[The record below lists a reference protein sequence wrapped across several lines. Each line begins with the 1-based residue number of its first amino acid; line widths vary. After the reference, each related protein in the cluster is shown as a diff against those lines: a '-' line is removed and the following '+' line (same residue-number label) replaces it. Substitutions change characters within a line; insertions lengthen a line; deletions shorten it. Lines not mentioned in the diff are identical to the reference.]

1 MDKLRKILT
10 SGGAVV
16 LPTETVYGLFAQ
28 ALNEEAVNSVY
39 QLKQRPRD
47 KAMNLNVS
55 NLNDIIF
62 FSQNTPFF
70 LEKLYNR
77 FMPGPLTIILK
88 ANDNVP
94 FWVNSG
100 LDTVGFRVP
109 NHVKTLQLISETGP
123 LIGPSANISGNESG
137 KKFSDI
143 QAQFSVDLPGIED
156 DQALTG
162 IDSTI
167 LDLSGQK
174 ARILPVENQDQQ
186 DEEQQHTVL
195 FQKADGVNATRSGCF
210 DCGADGG
217 LGHVCL
223 LDGWGE
229 LLGWIAG
236 GGDRSTTARNAS
248 RAREMRR
255 VMSGRVM
262 SPMRDVAVLAW
273 SLHRAP

>member
-1 MDKLRKILT
+1 MDKLRTILEN
-10 SGGAVV
+10 GGAVI

-28 ALNEEAVNSVY
+28 ALNEDAVNRVY

-55 NLNDIIF
+55 NLNDIYF

-88 ANDNVP
+88 ANKNVP

-100 LDTVGFRVP
+100 LDTVGFRLP
-109 NHVKTLQLISETGP
+109 NHEQTLRLISETGP

-143 QAQFSVDLPGIED
+143 QAQFPVDLPGIED

-174 ARILPVENQDQQ
+174 ARILRQGAISR
-186 DEEQQHTVL
+186 EEI
-195 FQKADGVNATRSGCF
+195 QKAIPEIEFED
-210 DCGADGG
+210 
-217 LGHVCL
+217 
-223 LDGWGE
+223 
-229 LLGWIAG
+229 
-236 GGDRSTTARNAS
+236 
-248 RAREMRR
+248 
-255 VMSGRVM
+255 
-262 SPMRDVAVLAW
+262 
-273 SLHRAP
+273 

>member
-1 MDKLRKILT
+1 MTMDKLRTILEN
-10 SGGAVV
+10 GGAVI

-28 ALNEEAVNSVY
+28 ALNEDAVNRVY

-55 NLNDIIF
+55 NLNDIYF

-88 ANDNVP
+88 ANEKVP

-100 LDTVGFRVP
+100 LDTVGFRLP
-109 NHVKTLQLISETGP
+109 NHEQTLRLISETGP

-143 QAQFSVDLPGIED
+143 QAQFPVDLPGIED

-174 ARILPVENQDQQ
+174 ARILRQGAISR
-186 DEEQQHTVL
+186 EEI
-195 FQKADGVNATRSGCF
+195 QKAIPEIEFEV
-210 DCGADGG
+210 
-217 LGHVCL
+217 V
-223 LDGWGE
+223 
-229 LLGWIAG
+229 
-236 GGDRSTTARNAS
+236 
-248 RAREMRR
+248 
-255 VMSGRVM
+255 
-262 SPMRDVAVLAW
+262 
-273 SLHRAP
+273 

>member
-28 ALNEEAVNSVY
+28 ALNEVAVDNVY

-55 NLNDIIF
+55 NLNDINF

-174 ARILPVENQDQQ
+174 ARILRQGAISRE
-186 DEEQQHTVL
+186 L
-195 FQKADGVNATRSGCF
+195 IQKEIPEIEFED
-210 DCGADGG
+210 
-217 LGHVCL
+217 
-223 LDGWGE
+223 
-229 LLGWIAG
+229 
-236 GGDRSTTARNAS
+236 
-248 RAREMRR
+248 
-255 VMSGRVM
+255 
-262 SPMRDVAVLAW
+262 
-273 SLHRAP
+273 

>member
-1 MDKLRKILT
+1 MTMDKLRTILEN
-10 SGGAVV
+10 GGAVI

-28 ALNEEAVNSVY
+28 ALNEDAVNRVY

-55 NLNDIIF
+55 NLNDIYF

-88 ANDNVP
+88 ANENVP

-100 LDTVGFRVP
+100 LDTVGFRLP
-109 NHVKTLQLISETGP
+109 NHEQTLRLISETGP

-143 QAQFSVDLPGIED
+143 QAQFSIDLPGIED

-174 ARILPVENQDQQ
+174 ARILRQGAISR
-186 DEEQQHTVL
+186 EEI
-195 FQKADGVNATRSGCF
+195 QKAIPEIEFEV
-210 DCGADGG
+210 
-217 LGHVCL
+217 
-223 LDGWGE
+223 
-229 LLGWIAG
+229 
-236 GGDRSTTARNAS
+236 
-248 RAREMRR
+248 
-255 VMSGRVM
+255 
-262 SPMRDVAVLAW
+262 VL
-273 SLHRAP
+273 

>member
-1 MDKLRKILT
+1 MDKLRTILEN
-10 SGGAVV
+10 GGAVI

-28 ALNEEAVNSVY
+28 ALNEDAVNRVY

-55 NLNDIIF
+55 NLNDIYF

-88 ANDNVP
+88 ANEKVP

-100 LDTVGFRVP
+100 LDTVGFRLP
-109 NHVKTLQLISETGP
+109 NHEKTLRLISETGP

-174 ARILPVENQDQQ
+174 ARILRQGAISR
-186 DEEQQHTVL
+186 EEI
-195 FQKADGVNATRSGCF
+195 QKAIPEIEFEV
-210 DCGADGG
+210 
-217 LGHVCL
+217 
-223 LDGWGE
+223 
-229 LLGWIAG
+229 
-236 GGDRSTTARNAS
+236 
-248 RAREMRR
+248 
-255 VMSGRVM
+255 
-262 SPMRDVAVLAW
+262 VL
-273 SLHRAP
+273 

>member
-1 MDKLRKILT
+1 MTMDKLRTILEN
-10 SGGAVV
+10 GGAVI

-28 ALNEEAVNSVY
+28 ALNEDAVNRVY

-55 NLNDIIF
+55 NLNDIYF

-88 ANDNVP
+88 ANKNVP

-100 LDTVGFRVP
+100 LDTVGFRLP
-109 NHVKTLQLISETGP
+109 NHEQTLRLISETGP

-174 ARILPVENQDQQ
+174 ARILRQGAISR
-186 DEEQQHTVL
+186 EEI
-195 FQKADGVNATRSGCF
+195 QKAIPEIEF
-210 DCGADGG
+210 
-217 LGHVCL
+217 
-223 LDGWGE
+223 E
-229 LLGWIAG
+229 
-236 GGDRSTTARNAS
+236 
-248 RAREMRR
+248 
-255 VMSGRVM
+255 
-262 SPMRDVAVLAW
+262 
-273 SLHRAP
+273 

>member
-1 MDKLRKILT
+1 MDKLRTIVEN
-10 SGGAVV
+10 GGAVI

-28 ALNEEAVNSVY
+28 ALNEDAVNRVY

-55 NLNDIIF
+55 NLNDIYF

-100 LDTVGFRVP
+100 LDTVGFRLP
-109 NHVKTLQLISETGP
+109 NHEQTLRLISETGP

-143 QAQFSVDLPGIED
+143 QAQFSVNLPGIED

-174 ARILPVENQDQQ
+174 ARILRQGAISR
-186 DEEQQHTVL
+186 EEI
-195 FQKADGVNATRSGCF
+195 QKAIPEIEFEV
-210 DCGADGG
+210 
-217 LGHVCL
+217 
-223 LDGWGE
+223 
-229 LLGWIAG
+229 
-236 GGDRSTTARNAS
+236 
-248 RAREMRR
+248 
-255 VMSGRVM
+255 
-262 SPMRDVAVLAW
+262 VL
-273 SLHRAP
+273 

>member
-1 MDKLRKILT
+1 MTMDKLRIILEN
-10 SGGAVV
+10 GGAVI

-28 ALNEEAVNSVY
+28 ALNEDAVNRVY

-55 NLNDIIF
+55 NLNDIYF

-100 LDTVGFRVP
+100 LDTVGFRLP
-109 NHVKTLQLISETGP
+109 NHEQTLRLIAETGP
-123 LIGPSANISGNESG
+123 LIGPSANVSGQESG

-167 LDLSGQK
+167 LDLSEQK
-174 ARILPVENQDQQ
+174 ARILRQGAISR
-186 DEEQQHTVL
+186 EEI
-195 FQKADGVNATRSGCF
+195 QKAIPEIEFEV
-210 DCGADGG
+210 
-217 LGHVCL
+217 
-223 LDGWGE
+223 
-229 LLGWIAG
+229 
-236 GGDRSTTARNAS
+236 
-248 RAREMRR
+248 
-255 VMSGRVM
+255 
-262 SPMRDVAVLAW
+262 VL
-273 SLHRAP
+273 

>member
-1 MDKLRKILT
+1 MDKLQTILEN
-10 SGGAVV
+10 GGAVI

-28 ALNEEAVNSVY
+28 ALNEDAVNRVY

-55 NLNDIIF
+55 NLNDIYF

-88 ANDNVP
+88 ANEKVP

-100 LDTVGFRVP
+100 LDTVGFRLP
-109 NHVKTLQLISETGP
+109 NHEQTLRLISETGP

-143 QAQFSVDLPGIED
+143 QAQFPVDLPGIED

-162 IDSTI
+162 VDSTI

-174 ARILPVENQDQQ
+174 ARILRQGAISR
-186 DEEQQHTVL
+186 EEI
-195 FQKADGVNATRSGCF
+195 QKAIPEIEFEV
-210 DCGADGG
+210 
-217 LGHVCL
+217 V
-223 LDGWGE
+223 
-229 LLGWIAG
+229 
-236 GGDRSTTARNAS
+236 
-248 RAREMRR
+248 
-255 VMSGRVM
+255 
-262 SPMRDVAVLAW
+262 
-273 SLHRAP
+273 

>member
-1 MDKLRKILT
+1 MTMDKLRTIIEN
-10 SGGAVV
+10 GGAVI

-28 ALNEEAVNSVY
+28 ALNEDAVNRVY

-55 NLNDIIF
+55 NLNDIYF

-88 ANDNVP
+88 ANENVP

-100 LDTVGFRVP
+100 LDTVGFRLP
-109 NHVKTLQLISETGP
+109 NHEQTLRLISETGP

-174 ARILPVENQDQQ
+174 ARILRQGAISR
-186 DEEQQHTVL
+186 EEI
-195 FQKADGVNATRSGCF
+195 QKAIPEIEFEV
-210 DCGADGG
+210 
-217 LGHVCL
+217 
-223 LDGWGE
+223 
-229 LLGWIAG
+229 
-236 GGDRSTTARNAS
+236 
-248 RAREMRR
+248 
-255 VMSGRVM
+255 
-262 SPMRDVAVLAW
+262 VL
-273 SLHRAP
+273 

>member
-1 MDKLRKILT
+1 MDKLRTILEN
-10 SGGAVV
+10 GGAVI

-28 ALNEEAVNSVY
+28 ALNEDAVNRVY

-55 NLNDIIF
+55 NLNDIYF

-100 LDTVGFRVP
+100 LDTVGFRLP
-109 NHVKTLQLISETGP
+109 NHEQTLRLISETGP
-123 LIGPSANISGNESG
+123 LIGPSANISENESG

-174 ARILPVENQDQQ
+174 ARILRQGAISR
-186 DEEQQHTVL
+186 EEI
-195 FQKADGVNATRSGCF
+195 QKAIPEIEFEV
-210 DCGADGG
+210 
-217 LGHVCL
+217 
-223 LDGWGE
+223 
-229 LLGWIAG
+229 
-236 GGDRSTTARNAS
+236 
-248 RAREMRR
+248 
-255 VMSGRVM
+255 
-262 SPMRDVAVLAW
+262 VL
-273 SLHRAP
+273 

>member
-1 MDKLRKILT
+1 MTMDKLRTILEN
-10 SGGAVV
+10 GGAVI

-28 ALNEEAVNSVY
+28 ALNEEAVNRVY

-55 NLNDIIF
+55 NLNDIYF
-62 FSQNTPFF
+62 FSQNPPHY

-100 LDTVGFRVP
+100 LDTVGFRLP
-109 NHVKTLQLISETGP
+109 NHEQTLRLISETGP

-143 QAQFSVDLPGIED
+143 QAQFSVNLPGIED

-174 ARILPVENQDQQ
+174 ARILRQGAISR
-186 DEEQQHTVL
+186 EEI
-195 FQKADGVNATRSGCF
+195 QKAIPEIEFEV
-210 DCGADGG
+210 
-217 LGHVCL
+217 
-223 LDGWGE
+223 
-229 LLGWIAG
+229 
-236 GGDRSTTARNAS
+236 
-248 RAREMRR
+248 
-255 VMSGRVM
+255 
-262 SPMRDVAVLAW
+262 VL
-273 SLHRAP
+273 

>member
-1 MDKLRKILT
+1 MDKLRTILEN
-10 SGGAVV
+10 GGAVI

-28 ALNEEAVNSVY
+28 AMNEDAVNRVY

-55 NLNDIIF
+55 NLNDIYF

-88 ANDNVP
+88 ANEKVP

-100 LDTVGFRVP
+100 LDTVGFRLP
-109 NHVKTLQLISETGP
+109 NHEQTLRLISETGP

-174 ARILPVENQDQQ
+174 ARILRQGAISR
-186 DEEQQHTVL
+186 EEI
-195 FQKADGVNATRSGCF
+195 QKAIPEIEFEV
-210 DCGADGG
+210 
-217 LGHVCL
+217 V
-223 LDGWGE
+223 
-229 LLGWIAG
+229 
-236 GGDRSTTARNAS
+236 
-248 RAREMRR
+248 
-255 VMSGRVM
+255 
-262 SPMRDVAVLAW
+262 
-273 SLHRAP
+273 

>member
-1 MDKLRKILT
+1 MDKLRTILEN
-10 SGGAVV
+10 GGAVI

-28 ALNEEAVNSVY
+28 ALNEDAVNRVY

-55 NLNDIIF
+55 NLNDIYF
-62 FSQNTPFF
+62 FSQNPPFF

-100 LDTVGFRVP
+100 LDTVGFRLP
-109 NHVKTLQLISETGP
+109 NHEQTLRLISETGP

-174 ARILPVENQDQQ
+174 ARILRQGAISR
-186 DEEQQHTVL
+186 EEI
-195 FQKADGVNATRSGCF
+195 QKAIPEIEFEV
-210 DCGADGG
+210 
-217 LGHVCL
+217 
-223 LDGWGE
+223 
-229 LLGWIAG
+229 
-236 GGDRSTTARNAS
+236 
-248 RAREMRR
+248 
-255 VMSGRVM
+255 
-262 SPMRDVAVLAW
+262 VL
-273 SLHRAP
+273 

>member
-1 MDKLRKILT
+1 MDKLRTILEN
-10 SGGAVV
+10 GGAVI

-28 ALNEEAVNSVY
+28 ALNEDAVNRVY

-55 NLNDIIF
+55 NLNDIHF

-100 LDTVGFRVP
+100 LDTVGFRIP

-143 QAQFSVDLPGIED
+143 QAQFSVDLLGIED

-174 ARILPVENQDQQ
+174 ARILRQGAISR
-186 DEEQQHTVL
+186 EEI
-195 FQKADGVNATRSGCF
+195 QKAIPEIEFEV
-210 DCGADGG
+210 
-217 LGHVCL
+217 
-223 LDGWGE
+223 
-229 LLGWIAG
+229 
-236 GGDRSTTARNAS
+236 
-248 RAREMRR
+248 
-255 VMSGRVM
+255 
-262 SPMRDVAVLAW
+262 VL
-273 SLHRAP
+273 

>member
-1 MDKLRKILT
+1 MTMDKLRTILEN
-10 SGGAVV
+10 GGAVI

-28 ALNEEAVNSVY
+28 ALNEDAVNRVY

-55 NLNDIIF
+55 NLNDIYF

-88 ANDNVP
+88 ANEKVP

-100 LDTVGFRVP
+100 LDTVGFRLP
-109 NHVKTLQLISETGP
+109 NHEQTLLLISETGP

-174 ARILPVENQDQQ
+174 ARILRQGAISR
-186 DEEQQHTVL
+186 EEI
-195 FQKADGVNATRSGCF
+195 QKAIPEIEFEV
-210 DCGADGG
+210 
-217 LGHVCL
+217 
-223 LDGWGE
+223 
-229 LLGWIAG
+229 
-236 GGDRSTTARNAS
+236 
-248 RAREMRR
+248 
-255 VMSGRVM
+255 
-262 SPMRDVAVLAW
+262 VL
-273 SLHRAP
+273 

>member
-1 MDKLRKILT
+1 MTMDKLRTILEN
-10 SGGAVV
+10 GGAVI

-28 ALNEEAVNSVY
+28 ALNENSVNRVY

-55 NLNDIIF
+55 NLNDIYF

-88 ANDNVP
+88 ANENVP

-100 LDTVGFRVP
+100 LDTVGFRLP
-109 NHVKTLQLISETGP
+109 NHEQTLRLISETGP

-174 ARILPVENQDQQ
+174 ARILRQGAISR
-186 DEEQQHTVL
+186 EEI
-195 FQKADGVNATRSGCF
+195 QKAIPEIEFEV
-210 DCGADGG
+210 
-217 LGHVCL
+217 
-223 LDGWGE
+223 
-229 LLGWIAG
+229 
-236 GGDRSTTARNAS
+236 
-248 RAREMRR
+248 
-255 VMSGRVM
+255 
-262 SPMRDVAVLAW
+262 VL
-273 SLHRAP
+273 

>member
-1 MDKLRKILT
+1 MDKLRTILEN
-10 SGGAVV
+10 GGAVV

-28 ALNEEAVNSVY
+28 ALNEDAVNHVY

-55 NLNDIIF
+55 NLNDIYF

-88 ANDNVP
+88 ANEKVP

-100 LDTVGFRVP
+100 LDTVGFRLP
-109 NHVKTLQLISETGP
+109 NHEQTLRLISETGP

-174 ARILPVENQDQQ
+174 ARILRQGAISR
-186 DEEQQHTVL
+186 EEI
-195 FQKADGVNATRSGCF
+195 QKAIPEIEFEV
-210 DCGADGG
+210 
-217 LGHVCL
+217 
-223 LDGWGE
+223 
-229 LLGWIAG
+229 
-236 GGDRSTTARNAS
+236 
-248 RAREMRR
+248 
-255 VMSGRVM
+255 
-262 SPMRDVAVLAW
+262 VL
-273 SLHRAP
+273 

>member
-1 MDKLRKILT
+1 MDKLRTILEN
-10 SGGAVV
+10 GGAVI

-28 ALNEEAVNSVY
+28 ALNEDAVNRVY

-55 NLNDIIF
+55 NLNDIYF

-88 ANDNVP
+88 ANEKVP

-100 LDTVGFRVP
+100 LDTVGFRLP
-109 NHVKTLQLISETGP
+109 NHEQTLRLISETGP

-174 ARILPVENQDQQ
+174 ARILRKGAISR
-186 DEEQQHTVL
+186 EEI
-195 FQKADGVNATRSGCF
+195 QKAIPEIEFEV
-210 DCGADGG
+210 
-217 LGHVCL
+217 
-223 LDGWGE
+223 
-229 LLGWIAG
+229 
-236 GGDRSTTARNAS
+236 
-248 RAREMRR
+248 
-255 VMSGRVM
+255 
-262 SPMRDVAVLAW
+262 VL
-273 SLHRAP
+273 

>member
-1 MDKLRKILT
+1 MTMDKLRTILEN
-10 SGGAVV
+10 GGAVI

-28 ALNEEAVNSVY
+28 ALNEDAVNRVY

-47 KAMNLNVS
+47 KAMNLNIS
-55 NLNDIIF
+55 NLNDIYF

-88 ANDNVP
+88 ANEKVP

-100 LDTVGFRVP
+100 LDTVGFRLP
-109 NHVKTLQLISETGP
+109 NHEKTLRLISETGP

-174 ARILPVENQDQQ
+174 ARILRQGAISR
-186 DEEQQHTVL
+186 EEI
-195 FQKADGVNATRSGCF
+195 QKAIPEIDFEV
-210 DCGADGG
+210 
-217 LGHVCL
+217 V
-223 LDGWGE
+223 
-229 LLGWIAG
+229 
-236 GGDRSTTARNAS
+236 
-248 RAREMRR
+248 
-255 VMSGRVM
+255 
-262 SPMRDVAVLAW
+262 
-273 SLHRAP
+273 

>member
-1 MDKLRKILT
+1 MDKLRTILEN
-10 SGGAVV
+10 GGAVI

-28 ALNEEAVNSVY
+28 ALNEDAVNRVY

-55 NLNDIIF
+55 NLNDIYF

-88 ANDNVP
+88 ANENVP

-100 LDTVGFRVP
+100 LDTVGFRLP
-109 NHVKTLQLISETGP
+109 NHEQTVRLISEAGP

-174 ARILPVENQDQQ
+174 ARILRQGAISR
-186 DEEQQHTVL
+186 EEI
-195 FQKADGVNATRSGCF
+195 QKAIPEIEFEV
-210 DCGADGG
+210 
-217 LGHVCL
+217 
-223 LDGWGE
+223 
-229 LLGWIAG
+229 
-236 GGDRSTTARNAS
+236 
-248 RAREMRR
+248 
-255 VMSGRVM
+255 
-262 SPMRDVAVLAW
+262 VL
-273 SLHRAP
+273 

>member
-1 MDKLRKILT
+1 MTMDKLRTILEN
-10 SGGAVV
+10 GGAVI

-28 ALNEEAVNSVY
+28 ALNEDAVNRVY
-39 QLKQRPRD
+39 QLKQRPRG

-55 NLNDIIF
+55 NLNDIYF

-88 ANDNVP
+88 ANENVP

-100 LDTVGFRVP
+100 LDTVGFRLP
-109 NHVKTLQLISETGP
+109 NHEQTLRLISETGP

-174 ARILPVENQDQQ
+174 ARILRQGAISR
-186 DEEQQHTVL
+186 EEI
-195 FQKADGVNATRSGCF
+195 QKAIPEIEFEV
-210 DCGADGG
+210 
-217 LGHVCL
+217 
-223 LDGWGE
+223 
-229 LLGWIAG
+229 
-236 GGDRSTTARNAS
+236 
-248 RAREMRR
+248 
-255 VMSGRVM
+255 
-262 SPMRDVAVLAW
+262 VL
-273 SLHRAP
+273 

>member
-1 MDKLRKILT
+1 MDKLRKILEN
-10 SGGAVV
+10 GGAVV

-28 ALNEEAVNSVY
+28 ALNEDAVNRVY

-55 NLNDIIF
+55 NLNDIYF

-100 LDTVGFRVP
+100 LDTVGFRLP
-109 NHVKTLQLISETGP
+109 NHEQTLRLISETGP

-143 QAQFSVDLPGIED
+143 QVQFSVDLPGIED

-174 ARILPVENQDQQ
+174 ARILRQGAISR
-186 DEEQQHTVL
+186 EEI
-195 FQKADGVNATRSGCF
+195 QKAIPEIEFEV
-210 DCGADGG
+210 
-217 LGHVCL
+217 
-223 LDGWGE
+223 
-229 LLGWIAG
+229 
-236 GGDRSTTARNAS
+236 
-248 RAREMRR
+248 
-255 VMSGRVM
+255 
-262 SPMRDVAVLAW
+262 VL
-273 SLHRAP
+273 

>member
-1 MDKLRKILT
+1 MDKLRTILEN
-10 SGGAVV
+10 GGAVV

-28 ALNEEAVNSVY
+28 ALNEDAVNHVY

-55 NLNDIIF
+55 NLNDIYF

-88 ANDNVP
+88 ANKNVP

-100 LDTVGFRVP
+100 LDTVGFRLP
-109 NHVKTLQLISETGP
+109 NHEQTLRLISETGP

-143 QAQFSVDLPGIED
+143 QAQFPVDLPGIED

-174 ARILPVENQDQQ
+174 ARILRQGAISR
-186 DEEQQHTVL
+186 EEI
-195 FQKADGVNATRSGCF
+195 QKAIPEIEFEV
-210 DCGADGG
+210 
-217 LGHVCL
+217 
-223 LDGWGE
+223 
-229 LLGWIAG
+229 
-236 GGDRSTTARNAS
+236 
-248 RAREMRR
+248 
-255 VMSGRVM
+255 
-262 SPMRDVAVLAW
+262 VL
-273 SLHRAP
+273 

>member
-1 MDKLRKILT
+1 MTIDKLRTILEN
-10 SGGAVV
+10 GGAVI

-28 ALNEEAVNSVY
+28 ALNEDAVNRVY

-55 NLNDIIF
+55 NLNDIYF

-88 ANDNVP
+88 ANEKVP

-100 LDTVGFRVP
+100 LDTVGFRLP
-109 NHVKTLQLISETGP
+109 NHEQTLRLISETGP

-143 QAQFSVDLPGIED
+143 QAQFPVDLPGIED

-174 ARILPVENQDQQ
+174 ARILRQGAISR
-186 DEEQQHTVL
+186 EEIQEAIPEIE
-195 FQKADGVNATRSGCF
+195 FED
-210 DCGADGG
+210 
-217 LGHVCL
+217 
-223 LDGWGE
+223 
-229 LLGWIAG
+229 
-236 GGDRSTTARNAS
+236 
-248 RAREMRR
+248 
-255 VMSGRVM
+255 
-262 SPMRDVAVLAW
+262 
-273 SLHRAP
+273 

>member
-1 MDKLRKILT
+1 MDKLRTILEN
-10 SGGAVV
+10 GGAVI

-28 ALNEEAVNSVY
+28 ALNEDAVNRVY

-55 NLNDIIF
+55 NLNDIYF

-88 ANDNVP
+88 ANEKVP

-100 LDTVGFRVP
+100 LDTVGFRLP
-109 NHVKTLQLISETGP
+109 NHEQTLRLISETGP

-174 ARILPVENQDQQ
+174 ARILRQGAISH
-186 DEEQQHTVL
+186 EEI
-195 FQKADGVNATRSGCF
+195 QKAIPEIEFEV
-210 DCGADGG
+210 
-217 LGHVCL
+217 
-223 LDGWGE
+223 
-229 LLGWIAG
+229 
-236 GGDRSTTARNAS
+236 
-248 RAREMRR
+248 
-255 VMSGRVM
+255 
-262 SPMRDVAVLAW
+262 VL
-273 SLHRAP
+273 